1 MKTFIISI
9 VGLTTL
15 AATGFAGPMES
26 SSSKE
31 VQQSSYSA
39 PSEEFYRDREW
50 NFDLFGLRAD
60 TYNEYRQD
68 RYLGTD
74 HGYGGGF
81 DVNYMFTRYLGVG
94 LEGYAI
100 DANDVIGQG
109 SVNMIFRYPIPGTRF
124 APYGYAGGGVIFNGS
139 RVEDLVDRDRSIGSI
154 RRNSDVEGVGQFGAG
169 FEVRITPHIGLIHDY
184 SYNLVNGPK
193 NNFGMFR
200 SGVRFA
206 F

>member
-1 MKTFIISI
+1 MKLFIVSLL
-9 VGLTTL
+9 GLTTL
-15 AATGFAGPMES
+15 AATGFAGPVES
-26 SSSKE
+26 STSKE
-31 VQQSSYSA
+31 MQQSSYSA

-68 RYLGTD
+68 RYLGVD

-81 DVNYMFTRYLGVG
+81 DANYMFMRYLGVG

-100 DANDVIGQG
+100 AADDVIGQA
-109 SVNMIFRYPIPGTRF
+109 SANLIFRYPIPNTRF
-124 APYGYAGGGVIFNGS
+124 APYGYAGGGAIFNGS
-139 RVEDLVDRDRSIGSI
+139 RIDTLVSNGQSPASI

-169 FEVRITPHIGLIHDY
+169 FEVRITPHIGLINDY

>member
-1 MKTFIISI
+1 MKTLI
-9 VGLTTL
+9 VSLLGLTTL
-15 AATGFAGPMES
+15 AATGFAGPVES
-26 SSSKE
+26 TSNKE
-31 VQQSSYSA
+31 MQQTYNA
-39 PSEEFYRDREW
+39 PAEQFYGDREW

-68 RYLGTD
+68 RYLGVD
-74 HGYGGGF
+74 HGYGGGL

-100 DANDVIGQG
+100 DANDVIGQVSG
-109 SVNMIFRYPIPGTRF
+109 NLIFRYPVPNTRF
-124 APYGYAGGGVIFNGS
+124 APYGYAGGGVLFNGS
-139 RVEDLVDRDRSIGSI
+139 RVEDLASSGASPASV
-154 RRNSDVEGVGQFGAG
+154 RRNSDVEAVGQFGAG
-169 FEVRITPHIGLIHDY
+169 FEVRITPHIGLINDY
-184 SYNLVNGPK
+184 SYNLVNGPD